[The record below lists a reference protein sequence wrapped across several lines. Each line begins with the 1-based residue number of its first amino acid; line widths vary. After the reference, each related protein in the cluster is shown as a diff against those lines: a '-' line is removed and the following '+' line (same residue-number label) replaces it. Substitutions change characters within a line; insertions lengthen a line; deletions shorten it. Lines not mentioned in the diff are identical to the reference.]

1 MSGKSFASRIFIV
14 ALVLRLIPVILARG
28 LGIGL
33 DDMFQY
39 DMLAR
44 SIASVNGF
52 RGYAQEDLNQL
63 AAFVD
68 FDLSTVKEYDPI
80 LGIPTSF
87 RAPFYPTFLA
97 VVYFFNGIDFS
108 RFFASRLAQAILL
121 GAPLAPLT
129 YWVAQRLF
137 PLSSFPPSSKEERR
151 KKIERAARISAWI
164 VACYPMLLVY
174 PLGLGTENPFFVLLL
189 VSFFF
194 LLSSIEEPTSFRPST
209 GLRASLLLSGIF
221 LALTTLTRSV
231 ILPFAVSAFCLLLF
245 LHRKRALLA
254 IISFLLVISPW
265 IVRNSLLHQKLTGI
279 ETSMGYNLYLGY
291 HPQGNGSF
299 VFGPSLDL
307 LTILDD
313 AERDRIGT
321 EKAIQFIKAQ
331 PERFVPLAI
340 NRLGFFFGLEKRVLM
355 YFYSNNIIG
364 YIPLPLLLT
373 ISAILLLPFVFIS
386 ISAAFGLAYLR
397 WKPEHILLILLFVG
411 YILPHV
417 FILSEDRFHL
427 ALVPYIAILAA
438 QVWVNGFAPLRV
450 RWDESWQGKLIVSLA
465 IFAALLLTANWGFE
479 LIRDADKISQL
490 LGPNGNESHF
500 PY

>member
-1 MSGKSFASRIFIV
+1 MFKSFVFRIYIV

-44 SIASVNGF
+44 SLSSGNGF
-52 RGYAQEDLNQL
+52 RWYAQADLNQL
-63 AAFVD
+63 ASFVD
-68 FDLSTVKEYDPI
+68 FDLSTVKDYDPI

-87 RAPFYPTFLA
+87 RAPLYPTFLA
-97 VVYFFNGIDFS
+97 VVYFISGTGFS
-108 RFFASRLAQAILL
+108 RFFAARLAQAIFL

-129 YWVAQRLF
+129 YLVSRKLF
-137 PLSSFPPSSKEERR
+137 PPEYQGRR
-151 KKIERAARISAWI
+151 AIENSERAARISAWV
-164 VACYPMLLVY
+164 VAAYPMLLVY

-189 VSFFF
+189 VSFLFLLKTINQPTPLNFLLAGFF
-194 LLSSIEEPTSFRPST
+194 L
-209 GLRASLLLSGIF
+209 GLTA
-221 LALTTLTRSV
+221 LTRSV
-231 ILPFAVSAFCLLLF
+231 ILPFAA
-245 LHRKRALLA
+245 LA
-254 IISFLLVISPW
+254 ILWAWFILYQHRGAPLIAIALILIISPW
-265 IVRNSLLHQKLTGI
+265 IIRNSLLYHRLTGI
-279 ETSMGYNLYLGY
+279 ETSVGYNLYLGY
-291 HPQGNGSF
+291 HPKGNGSF

-321 EKAIQFIKAQ
+321 QKAIESIKAQ
-331 PERFVPLAI
+331 PERFIPLAI

-364 YIPLPLLLT
+364 YVPRPLLLT

-386 ISAAFGLAYLR
+386 TSAVLGLSFLH
-397 WKPEHILLILLFVG
+397 WKPEHILLILLFVA

-438 QVWVNGFAPLRV
+438 QVWVKGFRELSI
-450 RWDESWQGKLIVSLA
+450 RWNESYTGKWVVTFAIVA
-465 IFAALLLTANWGFE
+465 GIFLVANWGFE
-479 LIRDADKISQL
+479 LVRDADKIAQL
-490 LGPNGNESHF
+490 LGPNGNQSYF

>member
-1 MSGKSFASRIFIV
+1 MNGKSFTFRIFIV
-14 ALVLRLIPVILARG
+14 ALVLRLIPVLLARN

-44 SIASVNGF
+44 SIASGNGF
-52 RGYAQEDLNQL
+52 RWYAQEDLNQL
-63 AAFVD
+63 AAFVH
-68 FDLSTVKEYDPI
+68 FDLASVKEYDPRR
-80 LGIPTSF
+80 GIPTSF
-87 RAPFYPTFLA
+87 RAPLYPTFLA
-97 VVYFFNGIDFS
+97 IVYFFNGIDFS
-108 RFFASRLAQAILL
+108 RFFAARLAQAILL

-137 PLSSFPPSSKEERR
+137 PLSPFRKEESG
-151 KKIERAARISAWI
+151 KKAEKAARIAAWI
-164 VACYPMLLVY
+164 VACYPMLLIY

-189 VSFFF
+189 TAF
-194 LLSSIEEPTSFRPST
+194 LF
-209 GLRASLLLSGIF
+209 LLLSIEKPEASRLVLSGFF
-221 LALTTLTRSV
+221 LALTALTRSV
-231 ILPFAVSAFCLLLF
+231 ILPFVLAAFCLLLF
-245 LHRKRALLA
+245 LHRKQAILSILA
-254 IISFLLVISPW
+254 FVLVVVPW
-265 IVRNSLLHQKLTGI
+265 IVRNSLLHHKLTGI

-321 EKAIQFIKAQ
+321 EKAMEFIKAQ
-331 PERFVPLAI
+331 PERFIPLAI

-355 YFYSNNIIG
+355 YFYGNNIIG

-373 ISAILLLPFVFIS
+373 ISAILLLPFVIIS
-386 ISAAFGLAYLR
+386 VSAAFGLAYLR
-397 WKPEHILLILLFVG
+397 WSPQHILLVLLFMS
-411 YILPHV
+411 YTLPHV

-438 QVWVNGFAPLRV
+438 QVWVFGFAPV
-450 RWDESWQGKLIVSLA
+450 RARWYEPGPGKWIVALSILA
-465 IFAALLLTANWGFE
+465 AFLLVANWGFE
-479 LIRDADKISQL
+479 LHRDADKIAQL
-490 LGPNGNESHF
+490 LGPTGNQSHF